1 MGYYSGI
8 PAVVPNTLSALETKA
23 LMYRARIE
31 EITQKLTTGNLDIDT
46 SDDRSPS
53 PPPKYDSMGKR
64 TNTRDQ
70 RKKEIL
76 LNERQNLIQRVQ
88 RMNPGFRPPA
98 DYRPMAI
105 RKQKKIPIPIEKF
118 PEYNFIGLIIGP
130 RGLTQKKMEKES
142 GAKIAIRGK
151 GSMKDGKGRMSGKM
165 NPGDD
170 EPLHVL
176 ITAETNE
183 SLKKAEEMVRKLL
196 VPVEEGKNEHKRQQ
210 LETLARINGTLRDNL
225 WKSGDEF
232 NRDDDSDVSCSVC
245 GETSHPTRDCPSRG
259 QPGFQSKV
267 DRDVSSFLDE
277 VGNSNSSHR
286 RGYTTAELDT
296 EDHREAYDEL
306 MCIIEGRT
314 YHPPA
319 TQNNYSSGQGNNNYG
334 NTSQNG
340 SAYGPPQGNTAGYGN
355 PQGGNPSPYGP
366 PQGNPSP
373 YGPPQGNNP
382 YGPPQGAP
390 NFNWGATAGYGH

>member
-1 MGYYSGI
+1 MGLSFFFVMGKSRWGTPDIRVYYSGI
-8 PAVVPNTLSALETKA
+8 PGIVPNSLSPLEMKA

-53 PPPKYDSMGKR
+53 PPPKYDTMGKR
-64 TNTRDQ
+64 TNTREQ

-76 LNERQNLIQRVQ
+76 LNERQNLIQRAQ

-105 RKQKKIPIPIEKF
+105 RKTKKIPIPIEKF

-176 ITAETNE
+176 ITADTND
-183 SLKKAEEMVRKLL
+183 SLKKAEEMVRRLL

-210 LETLARINGTLRDNL
+210 LETLARINGWFLGHPRFDRFDHFTNNNIGTLRDNM
-225 WKSGDEF
+225 WKPG
-232 NRDDDSDVSCSVC
+232 DDDFHNDSPSISCSLC
-245 GETSHPTRDCPSRG
+245 GENSHPTRDCPLKGITGAS
-259 QPGFQSKV
+259 SKLDQQV
-267 DRDVSSFLDE
+267 TSFLDE
-277 VGNSNSSHR
+277 IGDSKHR
-286 RGYTTAELDT
+286 RGFTEEELDT
-296 EDHREAYDEL
+296 REHQEALEEL
-306 MCIIEGRT
+306 LCIISGKP
-314 YHPPA
+314 YAPP
-319 TQNNYSSGQGNNNYG
+319 GYG
-334 NTSQNG
+334 NQSWG
-340 SAYGPPQGNTAGYGN
+340 PPPPGGPSPYGPP
-355 PQGGNPSPYGP
+355 PGNPSPYGP
-366 PQGNPSP
+366 PPSSWA
-373 YGPPQGNNP
+373 PPP
-382 YGPPQGAP
+382 SY
-390 NFNWGATAGYGH
+390 

>member
-1 MGYYSGI
+1 MPRPKKSRWGTPDIRVYYSGI

-225 WKSGDEF
+225 WKQG
-232 NRDDDSDVSCSVC
+232 DDDSRNDSPSISCSLC
-245 GETSHPTRDCPSRG
+245 GENSHPTRDCPLKG
-259 QPGFQSKV
+259 ITGATSKL
-267 DRDVSSFLDE
+267 DQDVTSFLDE
-277 VGNSNSSHR
+277 VGDSKHR
-286 RGYTTAELDT
+286 RGFTEEELDT
-296 EDHREAYDEL
+296 REHQEALEEL
-306 MCIIEGRT
+306 LCIISGKP
-314 YHPPA
+314 YQAPA
-319 TQNNYSSGQGNNNYG
+319 YG
-334 NTSQNG
+334 NQWGQPPGAYGAPPGGPSP
-340 SAYGPPQGNTAGYGN
+340 YGPPA
-355 PQGGNPSPYGP
+355 GNPSPYGP
-366 PQGNPSP
+366 PSSAW
-373 YGPPQGNNP
+373 PPT
-382 YGPPQGAP
+382 Y
-390 NFNWGATAGYGH
+390 

>member
-1 MGYYSGI
+1 MPRPKKSRWGTPDIRVYYSGI

-225 WKSGDEF
+225 WKQG
-232 NRDDDSDVSCSVC
+232 DDDSRNDSPSISCSLC
-245 GETSHPTRDCPSRG
+245 GENSHPTRDCPLKG
-259 QPGFQSKV
+259 ITGATSKL
-267 DRDVSSFLDE
+267 DQDVTSFLDE
-277 VGNSNSSHR
+277 VGDSKHR
-286 RGYTTAELDT
+286 RGFTEEELDT
-296 EDHREAYDEL
+296 REHQEALEEL
-306 MCIIEGRT
+306 LCIISGKP
-314 YHPPA
+314 YQAPA
-319 TQNNYSSGQGNNNYG
+319 YG
-334 NTSQNG
+334 NQWGQPPGAYGAPPPGGPSP
-340 SAYGPPQGNTAGYGN
+340 YGPPA
-355 PQGGNPSPYGP
+355 GNPSPYGP
-366 PQGNPSP
+366 PSSAW
-373 YGPPQGNNP
+373 PPT
-382 YGPPQGAP
+382 Y
-390 NFNWGATAGYGH
+390 